1 MNKIAFMFP
10 GQGAQYVGM
19 GKELYDNIPRCKEI
33 FDIADNVLDIKVSD
47 LCFVEDKK
55 KLNKTEYTQPAM
67 LTVNM
72 AVLEAIREA
81 GIEAE
86 YTAGL
91 SLGEYS
97 SLIYGSVINFEDALR
112 LVRKRGKFME
122 EAVPEGIGGMAAIL
136 GLDDDKVKKI
146 CMKASSKGIV
156 EGANFNCPG
165 QVVIAGEN
173 EALEEAIRI
182 AKEEGGKGVKLKV
195 SGPFHS
201 VMLKKAAE
209 KLEKELDKVQLLK
222 PNKIIYSNLLARPY
236 EDDDNIKQV
245 LKEHIMRPV
254 LFNKIIQDMIQREV
268 DTFVEIGPGKTLSGF
283 VKKISPN
290 VNIFNISD
298 LGTLNEFVAWYKKNG
313 GEK

>member
-33 FDIADNVLDIKVSD
+33 FDTADNILDINVSD
-47 LCFVEDKK
+47 LCFKGDKK
-55 KLNKTEYTQPAM
+55 TLNKTEYTQPAI

-72 AVLEAIREA
+72 AVLEAIRQE

-146 CMKASSKGIV
+146 CKVASSKGIV

-165 QVVIAGEN
+165 QVVIAGETQALD
-173 EALEEAIRI
+173 EAVKI
-182 AKEEGGKGVKLKV
+182 AKEEGGKGIKLKV

-201 VMLKKAAE
+201 IMLKEAAE
-209 KLEKELDKVQLLK
+209 KFGKELKKVQMLK
-222 PNKIIYSNLLARPY
+222 PKKVVYSNLLARPY
-236 EDDDNIKQV
+236 EKDDDIKEI
-245 LKEHIMRPV
+245 LKKHIMKPV
-254 LFNKIIQDMIQREV
+254 LFSKIIQDMMQNGV
-268 DTFVEIGPGKTLSGF
+268 NTFVEIGPGKTLSGF
-283 VKKISPN
+283 VRKINPN
-290 VNIFNISD
+290 VNIFNIAD
-298 LGTLNEFVAWYKKNG
+298 LETLKNFVVWCKENG